1 MGARGILA
9 RGGKVYL
16 IPLLSLPTTASPF
29 LFAPTRP
36 LPPALSTLPFLLCC
50 EATNSFKRP
59 IGSVEAM

>member
-36 LPPALSTLPFLLCC
+36 LTLPFLLCC

-59 IGSVEAM
+59 IGSMEAM